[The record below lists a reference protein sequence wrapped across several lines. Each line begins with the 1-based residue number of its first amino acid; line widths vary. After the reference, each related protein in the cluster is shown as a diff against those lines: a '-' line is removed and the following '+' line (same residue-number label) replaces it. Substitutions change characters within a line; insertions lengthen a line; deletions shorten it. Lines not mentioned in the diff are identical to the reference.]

1 VGFSEAL
8 RSVARRAPDARAVFI
23 MGSAGMPVDRVLVA
37 PDPTLDAIAAE
48 LTTLVRSTLGAPA
61 DTGLG
66 ALREL
71 TVVTQGIT
79 AVVMA
84 ITPDY
89 YLFVALAPGGVVG
102 RARAAM
108 RLACL
113 SLESDFA

>member
-1 VGFSEAL
+1 
-8 RSVARRAPDARAVFI
+8 
-23 MGSAGMPVDRVLVA
+23 MPVERVLVA
-37 PDPTLDAIAAE
+37 PDATLDAMAAE

-71 TVVTQGIT
+71 TVVTQGMT

-89 YLFVALAPGGVVG
+89 YLFVALAPRGIVG